1 MKFACPES
9 QNRVPLK
16 CGNIASGSAVALSST
31 GGLGGSSALLAG
43 VPLFGKGAST
53 CCAYAGITPVA
64 ANSSHNTA
72 TSVLAVQR
80 IDLQFRSPIPSTA
93 LFLSMR
99 LVH

>member
-16 CGNIASGSAVALSST
+16 CGNIASVSAVASL
-31 GGLGGSSALLAG
+31 GGLGGSSALAAG
-43 VPLFGKGAST
+43 LSPFGRGAST
-53 CCAYAGITPVA
+53 CCAYAGMMPVA
-64 ANSSHNTA
+64 AISSHNTA

-80 IDLQFRSPIPSTA
+80 IDLQFRFPIPSTA